1 MYIKRHIESVI
12 TECLQQFPVL
22 LVTGPRQV
30 GKTTLLQHVCN
41 NFEYVT
47 FDDPLVLREAVEET
61 NLFLKNN
68 EPPLL
73 IDEVQYAPEI
83 FRYLKMY
90 VDKNKSKGSFALT
103 GSQAFELMKNVSEKF
118 ATI

>member
-1 MYIKRHIESVI
+1 MYIRRHIESVI
-12 TECLQQFPVL
+12 SECLQQFPVL

-30 GKTTLLQHVCN
+30 GKTTLLQYVCK

-47 FDDPLVLREAVEET
+47 FDDTLVLREATEET
-61 NLFLKNN
+61 NLFLTNN
-68 EPPLL
+68 KPPLL

-90 VDKNKSKGSFALT
+90 VASIKSKVL
-103 GSQAFELMKNVSEKF
+103 LH
-118 ATI
+118 